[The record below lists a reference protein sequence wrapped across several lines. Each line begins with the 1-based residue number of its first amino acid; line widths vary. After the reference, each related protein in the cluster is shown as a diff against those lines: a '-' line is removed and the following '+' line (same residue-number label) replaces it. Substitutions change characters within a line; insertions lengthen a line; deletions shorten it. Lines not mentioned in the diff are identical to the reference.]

1 MQRGAQR
8 ERDVIDIA
16 ETLICLAASSSFL
29 PGRSWKWKPMSTC
42 LGQAT
47 GREQGKRERGM
58 GKGQGAVASGNRSRW
73 HAWALF
79 TGNQS
84 LLATCL
90 GIAINH
96 MLHQHSPLDGCA
108 TRAPCCQ
115 CNVAAMA
122 TALHLES
129 SAATATIASGMQ
141 RQQRRPWWN
150 TRVDMQ
156 HAMRM

>member
-42 LGQAT
+42 HGQAT
-47 GREQGKRERGM
+47 GRGQWKRERGM
-58 GKGQGAVASGNRSRW
+58 GKGQGAVASGNRSRC

-84 LLATCL
+84 LLATCNL
-90 GIAINH
+90 QPAPALQLIICCINIAH
-96 MLHQHSPLDGCA
+96 LMVAPHAHRVASA
-108 TRAPCCQ
+108 T
-115 CNVAAMA
+115 
-122 TALHLES
+122 L
-129 SAATATIASGMQ
+129 
-141 RQQRRPWWN
+141 QQWPPRC
-150 TRVDMQ
+150 T
-156 HAMRM
+156 

>member
-1 MQRGAQR
+1 MPGH
-8 ERDVIDIA
+8 
-16 ETLICLAASSSFL
+16 CL
-29 PGRSWKWKPMSTC
+29 PGTNHC
-42 LGQAT
+42 LQP
-47 GREQGKRERGM
+47 
-58 GKGQGAVASGNRSRW
+58 
-73 HAWALF
+73 
-79 TGNQS
+79 
-84 LLATCL
+84 ATCA

-129 SAATATIASGMQ
+129 SAATATIAGGMQ